1 MMNLIKRILYIFLLV
16 NCFFSFA
23 YADNFKI
30 IEENAKGKKVYLH
43 AWGGSPQV
51 NNYLVWVKD
60 KIKKNHDIDLIHIKL
75 NDTSDAIDQILAEK
89 MSGNIDNGSVDLVW
103 VNGENFSFMKNNNL
117 LQTKSWVKSLP
128 SFRFTD
134 ADKMPG
140 ILVDFGIKTDG
151 LEAPWGKSQLVFGY
165 NENVVKQYPVNSKE
179 LLIWIKEN
187 PNRFTYPKPPD
198 FTGTTFLKQ
207 ILLENSLDT
216 SLFYLPPDMNNYKK
230 LLNPLWEWLDVAH
243 PFLWREGKNFPIN
256 HSKLTQ
262 LLGDKEI
269 FISFSLNPG
278 EFVNGISNGVLP
290 KSIKTYIHENG
301 TISNF
306 HFVAIPFNSNS
317 TNAAK
322 VVANFLMSP
331 EAQLKKSDP
340 NVWGDLMVISTN
352 KLNNKSSINNTLN
365 FNKSLQEPHPD
376 WVPLLE
382 KEWKKRYQN

>member
-16 NCFFSFA
+16 NCFFASA

-140 ILVDFGIKTDG
+140 ILVDFGI
-151 LEAPWGKSQLVFGY
+151 
-165 NENVVKQYPVNSKE
+165 
-179 LLIWIKEN
+179 
-187 PNRFTYPKPPD
+187 NR
-198 FTGTTFLKQ
+198 
-207 ILLENSLDT
+207 IE
-216 SLFYLPPDMNNYKK
+216 
-230 LLNPLWEWLDVAH
+230 
-243 PFLWREGKNFPIN
+243 
-256 HSKLTQ
+256 
-262 LLGDKEI
+262 
-269 FISFSLNPG
+269 
-278 EFVNGISNGVLP
+278 
-290 KSIKTYIHENG
+290 
-301 TISNF
+301 
-306 HFVAIPFNSNS
+306 
-317 TNAAK
+317 
-322 VVANFLMSP
+322 
-331 EAQLKKSDP
+331 
-340 NVWGDLMVISTN
+340 
-352 KLNNKSSINNTLN
+352 
-365 FNKSLQEPHPD
+365 
-376 WVPLLE
+376 
-382 KEWKKRYQN
+382 